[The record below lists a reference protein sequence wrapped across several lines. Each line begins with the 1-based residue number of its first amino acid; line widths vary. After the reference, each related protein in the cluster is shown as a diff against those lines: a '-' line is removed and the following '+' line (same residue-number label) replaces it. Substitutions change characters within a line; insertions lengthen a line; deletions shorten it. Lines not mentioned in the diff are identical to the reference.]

1 MLLLPFID
9 LGSILSV
16 DIISYMKATM
26 LRNVFVIIVYSLPLY
41 VEVDRLI
48 AQIQNL
54 EMVITTM

>member
-9 LGSILSV
+9 FGSILSV

-41 VEVDRLI
+41 VEVNRLI